1 MMCSVGSN
9 TRLITTPHNGQKKT
23 IKLDASVCVQKPG
36 MQARW
41 KTREI
46 YESEIEGKFQL
57 CEVALASK
65 QNYTTV
71 HTQNEHAIQVN
82 ALAKAVEYNFQEHYN
97 AVFRT

>member
-1 MMCSVGSN
+1 MRMC
-9 TRLITTPHNGQKKT
+9 
-23 IKLDASVCVQKPG
+23 VCKSPECKRDG
-36 MQARW
+36 KW
-41 KTREI
+41 EK
-46 YESEIEGKFQL
+46 YESENEDKFQL